1 MNTNSFFFPPLFQLY
16 SSWFESGA
24 MPYAQIHYP
33 FENKEGFEQ
42 SKFPADFIAEGLDQT
57 RGWFY
62 TLLVLSTALFDKPAF
77 KNVVVNGLV
86 LAEDGKKMSKRLKN
100 YPDPSAI
107 VKNYGADALRLYL
120 INSPV
125 VRAEPL
131 RFKEDGVLSVVKDLL
146 LPWYNAL
153 RFFCQ
158 NAARFDVVSTT
169 VSSSSTTFTADP
181 ELSRSSQN
189 AMDRWVVASLQG
201 LVAFVRREMA
211 AYRLYTVVPRLV
223 QFIDDLTNWYVRLN
237 RRRLRGG
244 DGDIEARTALSTLHL
259 VLLSL
264 ARVMAPFTPFLV
276 EFMFQHLRRYVK
288 KTDSATLADPRSVEG
303 AESVHY
309 TFIPEV
315 DESLLNESLEARVK
329 VMMQVIELG
338 RLARDKRGITLK
350 TPVRSVVVVHA
361 DAELLQGISILQ
373 DYIKDEL
380 NALDFSVTS
389 DEASWASLRAEPN
402 MATLGKRLGKD
413 LKAACAEIRSLPHD
427 TLAVFS
433 TTGSIT
439 LKTCPNVV
447 LGAGDLLVKRE
458 VHEKVTSMFE
468 CAVDKAGLVLV
479 AIDAVQD
486 DTTRSLGCAREATN
500 RVQKLRKK
508 AGLDVSDV
516 VNVFYEVT
524 PLPLGWT
531 GNTDDAGGADDV
543 LGEEQT
549 AVSSNLSP
557 SNASVPE
564 ASSAKAPTPVVS
576 VSTTTTTTTVISDA
590 TLYETSLVQSKWVA
604 SALVTS
610 RSLISNTL
618 RRPFLPDIQGV
629 TRKTSDIVLAQGE
642 DNVCGALLRL
652 TITRANS
659 STDDELVISLLKNE
673 SLLTELINHFQL
685 SSLNVGEAKVLGE
698 KLIEKLQI

>member
-1 MNTNSFFFPPLFQLY
+1 
-16 SSWFESGA
+16 

-100 YPDPSAI
+100 YPDPSEI
-107 VKNYGADALRLYL
+107 VTKYGADALRLYL

-131 RFKEDGVLSVVKDLL
+131 RFKEDGVLAVVKDLL

-158 NAARFDVVSTT
+158 NAARFE
-169 VSSSSTTFTADP
+169 SSSSNSSAAPSSTSTSSFIADP
-181 ELSRSSQN
+181 ELSRSSNN

-201 LVAFVRREMA
+201 LIAFVRREMA

-244 DGDIEARTALSTLHL
+244 DGDKEARTALSTLHL

-276 EFMFQHLRRYVK
+276 EFMFQHLRRYVQK
-288 KTDSATLADPRSVEG
+288 SSSSSSTASSSSSSAAVDPRRSVEC

-338 RLARDKRGITLK
+338 RLARDKRGISLK

-361 DAELLQGISILQ
+361 DADLLKGISVLQ

-380 NALDFSVTS
+380 NALDFSVTN
-389 DEASWASLRAEPN
+389 DEASWASLKAEPN

-413 LKAACAEIRSLPHD
+413 LKAACAEIKALSHEALSS
-427 TLAVFS
+427 FS
-433 TTGSIT
+433 ASGSIQ

-447 LGAGDLLVKRE
+447 LATGDLIVKRE
-458 VHEKVTSMFE
+458 VHQNVTSQFE

-486 DTTRSLGCAREATN
+486 DVTRSLGCAREATN

-516 VNVFYEVT
+516 VNIFYTVS
-524 PLPLGWT
+524 PLPVGWT
-531 GNTDDAGGADDV
+531 GTADAEDANE
-543 LGEEQT
+543 GEDQAITGTT
-549 AVSSNLSP
+549 ASAATT
-557 SNASVPE
+557 ASVPD
-564 ASSAKAPTPVVS
+564 ATSAKTPPAAPS
-576 VSTTTTTTTVISDA
+576 ASAAAADGAISSESA
-590 TLYETSLVQSKWVA
+590 VLQSKWVA
-604 SALVTS
+604 SALISS
-610 RSLISNTL
+610 RDLIQSTL
-618 RRPFLPDIQGV
+618 RRPFLPDMMAV
-629 TRKTSDIVLAQGE
+629 SRTSSDEILAQGE
-642 DNVCGALLRL
+642 DNVCGALLSL
-652 TITRANS
+652 TITRARSNGNATTS
-659 STDDELVISLLKNE
+659 EVDPVQAMLREETLLE
-673 SLLTELINHFQL
+673 SLIKAFATSGLSESEGKKLGEELIVK
-685 SSLNVGEAKVLGE
+685 LNK
-698 KLIEKLQI
+698 